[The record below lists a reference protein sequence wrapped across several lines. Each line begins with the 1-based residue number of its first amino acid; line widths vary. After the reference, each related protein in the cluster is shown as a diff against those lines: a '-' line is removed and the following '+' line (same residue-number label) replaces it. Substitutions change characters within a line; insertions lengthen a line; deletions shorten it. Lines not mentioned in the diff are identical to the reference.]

1 MKNSMCLAVIVGFF
15 LSGCAYYQPIGVS
28 STSVGSQY
36 ERPSGIAEGVA
47 RRWYFFP
54 CYAAC
59 PIGEDSL
66 KTAIDDALDGN
77 VGDTLANVYAERRTI
92 AFPHI
97 YLPLIVRSDII
108 VTGTLVKYNTKE
120 FPPDNAEY
128 MYSGNPKEIWAGLR
142 PLDSE
147 EQKNRIK
154 LLSEKFRG
162 QLREYAY
169 INEHS
174 VAGNPEDARLFESLM
189 NRVPRKYTVP
199 AETGDSS
206 AVKTVAGGDTCSY
219 YQCMIWLPPEQ
230 QASRVAVLNKSMAY
244 SDQMAFTNLI
254 NAAKSKI
261 RVCRPDKEEPL
272 IIDPEVQLSDSER
285 KFLDY
290 LCRRGYIK
298 K

>member
-1 MKNSMCLAVIVGFF
+1 MKNLICSGFVAVF
-15 LSGCAYYQPIGVS
+15 LSGCTYYQPIGVS

-54 CYAAC
+54 CYSAC

-66 KTAIDDALDGN
+66 KAAIDDALDGN

-128 MYSGNPKEIWAGLR
+128 MYSKSSNEVWSGL
-142 PLDSE
+142 
-147 EQKNRIK
+147 K
-154 LLSEKFRG
+154 LLDRENQKKQIRLLSDKSRA
-162 QLREYAY
+162 QLVEHAY
-169 INEHS
+169 INES
-174 VAGNPEDARLFESLM
+174 RFANNSDDALFFESLM
-189 NRVPRKYTVP
+189 GHKPRKHSDVT
-199 AETGDSS
+199 ENNGLSDSK
-206 AVKTVAGGDTCSY
+206 AVFGGESCSD
-219 YQCMIWLPPEQ
+219 YQCMIWLAPEQ
-230 QASRVAVLNKSMAY
+230 QASRIAVLNKSMAY
-244 SDQMAFTNLI
+244 SDQIAFSNLI
-254 NAAKSKI
+254 AAANKKV
-261 RVCRPDKEEPL
+261 RACRPDKEEPVL
-272 IIDPEVQLSDSER
+272 IDPEVQLIDAER
-285 KFLDY
+285 KLLSY
-290 LCRRGYIK
+290 LCRRGYMK